1 MKDVISFIAFAL
13 LLAGVSGCH
22 SNVTIYD
29 PDKAKDRG
37 RQDAEILSAPQIRNA
52 TDRAIREILSSS
64 QFRSY
69 IQSNKVAGKV
79 PLMTTAQLRND
90 TNDPDLDGETVN
102 IRIADALFNAGLV
115 RVSGRNAVRVA
126 AIGPSRNLTDTPSA
140 TDGKSLIE
148 APQLR
153 MTSRIALQIDR
164 IDEAKKEVSAV
175 LSVQITELKSG
186 ENVMRTSVVWGAEKR
201 RSFLGL

>member
-1 MKDVISFIAFAL
+1 M
-13 LLAGVSGCH
+13 
-22 SNVTIYD
+22 
-29 PDKAKDRG
+29 
-37 RQDAEILSAPQIRNA
+37 
-52 TDRAIREILSSS
+52 
-64 QFRSY
+64 
-69 IQSNKVAGKV
+69 
-79 PLMTTAQLRND
+79 PLMAIEGLKNH
-90 TNDPDLDGETVN
+90 TNRHLDGETVN
-102 IRIADALFNAGLV
+102 NMIADALFKARLV
-115 RVSGRNAVRVA
+115 RVASGDESERRHMA
-126 AIGPSRNLTDTPSA
+126 AAGLPPRRSERPLV
-140 TDGKSLIE
+140 E